1 MGLSA
6 GPVPSRVDACVKAGL
21 LDLVDHAVDAGW
33 SSRRAA
39 ARLGVDD
46 SRLAR
51 WQQRREC
58 GELTDRA
65 PGGAPLHGLLAAE
78 RAAILTLFQT
88 WGEIDRSHRKLA
100 HRGSR
105 LDLVHVSESTVLRV
119 LAAEGIALPGNPRR
133 DPIPRAPWPDW
144 LEWKPNHIWAY
155 DFTHFTRAR
164 RAAIAILDMVSR
176 KWLTTL
182 VAAEESSTQ
191 VEVAFTAALDAE
203 GMSEAAESWASPEL
217 QEALNAGDDDR
228 LAELT
233 VAGQVPLLLAVSDNG
248 PQMRS
253 YSTREFMAA
262 LAIAQQFGRP
272 STPTDQAWIETL
284 FGHVKGEWPHL
295 EKIRDPGEL
304 ERELDRVRARV
315 QRCEVARVDRICD
328 ARRRTPGP
336 RRGDPPS
343 PPRRP
348 GTGPPNPHRL
358 PSSTTTGRAMRTRS
372 LVVGYFHP
380 IFLTNSDTPQRRPRS
395 TGTPPMWRCTG
406 ATSRTRSTT
415 IRGSG
420 RTGRISRSG
429 PKAV

>member
-1 MGLSA
+1 
-6 GPVPSRVDACVKAGL
+6 VRKT
-21 LDLVDHAVDAGW
+21 
-33 SSRRAA
+33 
-39 ARLGVDD
+39 RLGNTQP
-46 SRLAR
+46 AR
-51 WQQRREC
+51 SIPARSSIEEVGQH
-58 GELTDRA
+58 GS
-65 PGGAPLHGLLAAE
+65 GLLAAE
-78 RAAILTLFQT
+78 RAAILTLFQA

-105 LDLVHVSESTVLRV
+105 LELVHVSESTVLRV

-217 QEALNAGDDDR
+217 QEALNARDDDR

-304 ERELDRVRARV
+304 ELDRARLEYNAVRLHA
-315 QRCEVARVDRICD
+315 AI
-328 ARRRTPGP
+328 
-336 RRGDPPS
+336 
-343 PPRRP
+343 
-348 GTGPPNPHRL
+348 
-358 PSSTTTGRAMRTRS
+358 
-372 LVVGYFHP
+372 GY
-380 IFLTNSDTPQRRPRS
+380 
-395 TGTPPMWRCTG
+395 
-406 ATSRTRSTT
+406 
-415 IRGSG
+415 
-420 RTGRISRSG
+420 
-429 PKAV
+429 V